1 MGTRHAP
8 QKMKKDDH
16 DDELGSF
23 LQLDYS
29 DSDDDGL
36 GKIKQNNSAPPT
48 ENRLFSTLNKMQD
61 YMGGSKS
68 PAMAETKAPESAHDD
83 DSDEE
88 SSMIT
93 RDSKDEDLVCS
104 KATNSVVNRF
114 SDTPKEEHNE
124 ADEMADKIEEAL
136 GY

>member
-36 GKIKQNNSAPPT
+36 GKIK
-48 ENRLFSTLNKMQD
+48 
-61 YMGGSKS
+61 
-68 PAMAETKAPESAHDD
+68 
-83 DSDEE
+83 
-88 SSMIT
+88 
-93 RDSKDEDLVCS
+93 
-104 KATNSVVNRF
+104 
-114 SDTPKEEHNE
+114 
-124 ADEMADKIEEAL
+124 
-136 GY
+136 

>member
-1 MGTRHAP
+1 
-8 QKMKKDDH
+8 
-16 DDELGSF
+16 
-23 LQLDYS
+23 
-29 DSDDDGL
+29 
-36 GKIKQNNSAPPT
+36 
-48 ENRLFSTLNKMQD
+48 
-61 YMGGSKS
+61 MGGSKS
-68 PAMAETKAPESAHDD
+68 PAKAETKAPESAQDD

-93 RDSKDEDLVCS
+93 SNTKDEDLVCS

-114 SDTPKEEHNE
+114 SETPKEEHNE

>member
-1 MGTRHAP
+1 
-8 QKMKKDDH
+8 
-16 DDELGSF
+16 
-23 LQLDYS
+23 
-29 DSDDDGL
+29 
-36 GKIKQNNSAPPT
+36 
-48 ENRLFSTLNKMQD
+48 
-61 YMGGSKS
+61 
-68 PAMAETKAPESAHDD
+68 
-83 DSDEE
+83 
-88 SSMIT
+88 MIT